1 MSYKYKILRL
11 NKFPICEEISPFN
24 SFRCKS
30 NRFKLVIEKI
40 SNGISA
46 ERLFTLLEKGKI
58 GQMKEE
64 FDKFKQLADIDENGM
79 LNYRELAKKFLK
91 EKDNI

>member
-1 MSYKYKILRL
+1 MKKLR
-11 NKFPICEEISPFN
+11 N
-24 SFRCKS
+24 SSVMWTRITHIIDYS
-30 NRFKLVIEKI
+30 EK
-40 SNGISA
+40 ISA

-64 FDKFKQLADIDENGM
+64 FDKLKQLADIDENGM